1 MARLERH
8 CVWDRGKTLPHLT
21 IGDYVLV
28 ARVSRQGKHRKLVN
42 TWTGLWRVANDDKE
56 HVYAAQ
62 HLITAEPHD
71 VHAARMRVYADDK
84 LEITGELLKVFQQ
97 LENQGEYH
105 IRSISAIKRAASVD
119 EGGLGRTGGSEE
131 HLGAGVA
138 RVP

>member
-1 MARLERH
+1 MGSEMCIRDRSIQAGQAPQAR
-8 CVWDRGKTLPHLT
+8 D
-21 IGDYVLV
+21 
-28 ARVSRQGKHRKLVN
+28 